1 MHLVLICKLLVLL
14 AVANGTPVIAK
25 RILASRFDQPLDAGA
40 IFIDGR
46 RLFGQSKTLRGIV
59 LAILGASA
67 AAPLVGLDWQ
77 VGAQVG
83 LMAMAG
89 DLFSSF
95 LKRRMNLAPSSQAIG
110 LDQIPESLFA
120 LIAARVSLPL
130 SALDIGLAV
139 AAFLMGELLISRL
152 LFALNIRDR
161 PY

>member
-1 MHLVLICKLLVLL
+1 MHLILILKLLVLL

-25 RILASRFDQPLDAGA
+25 NILADRFNQPLDAGA
-40 IFIDGR
+40 TFIDGR
-46 RLFGQSKTLRGIV
+46 RLLGQSKTVRGVV
-59 LAILGASA
+59 LAVLLTSLC
-67 AAPLVGLDWQ
+67 APLLGLDWLI
-77 VGAQVG
+77 GTQVG

-130 SALDIGLAV
+130 SALDIFVSV
-139 AAFLMGELLISRL
+139 AAFFIGELLISRL

>member
-1 MHLVLICKLLVLL
+1 MHLVVIFKLLVLL
-14 AVANGTPVIAK
+14 AVANGAPLIARK
-25 RILASRFDQPLDAGA
+25 ILANRFDQPLDAGA
-40 IFIDGR
+40 TFIDGR

-59 LAILGASA
+59 LAILSTSL
-67 AAPLVGLDWQ
+67 AAPLIGLDWQ
-77 VGAQVG
+77 LGTQVG

-120 LIAARVSLPL
+120 LIVARVSLPL

-139 AAFLMGELLISRL
+139 AAFLIGELIISRL
-152 LFALNIRDR
+152 LFALKIRDR